1 MHRTKLLSGGTLSGA
16 SWLSTWP
23 FFKREPSNSNGHLL
37 LLARLHCTG
46 QKSSAPDNCPV
57 RFLARAPTPQSAR
70 LHRTE
75 RHRTD
80 PLSGALSGAFCTALL
95 RLGYATGQ
103 NSPGTVHVRCLPGTF
118 VRCSFSFCFARA
130 VSRPRAPEH
139 RTEATG
145 QNLCP
150 VLCPVLTSAPF
161 STPFFTLA
169 HKHQHKSVPSPW
181 ARVLV
186 FSQIFS
192 QKELGT
198 QLATPLDPSNDA

>member
-16 SWLSTWP
+16 SWPSTWP

-139 RTEATG
+139 RTEPFCPVH
-145 QNLCP
+145 CP
-150 VLCPVLTSAPF
+150 VLASPLSRVKPLQPESSFAPDRKPPDSSSVRCSVRCTETCVSPFQTSPKPA
-161 STPFFTLA
+161 S
-169 HKHQHKSVPSPW
+169 Q
-181 ARVLV
+181 ARR
-186 FSQIFS
+186 
-192 QKELGT
+192 EGE
-198 QLATPLDPSNDA
+198 